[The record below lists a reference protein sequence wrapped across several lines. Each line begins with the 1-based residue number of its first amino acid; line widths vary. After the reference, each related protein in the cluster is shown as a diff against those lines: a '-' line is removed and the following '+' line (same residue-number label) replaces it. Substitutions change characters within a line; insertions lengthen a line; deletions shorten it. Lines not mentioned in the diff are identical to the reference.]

1 MAGRGRAGR
10 GVAWQGM
17 DFLSSHS
24 RFGVARHGGARPG
37 AVWQGKVFFLTEVLM
52 FDIDLQTIE
61 PGTVLEM
68 ADCEKLFGYTRE
80 NNPTRYQFDLMRLA
94 DWIHKEL
101 CKFER
106 ILTVVCDGSDVRVL
120 THQQASDYNVQHFA
134 NAIKKMRKCHKR
146 LAAVDTRELD
156 AAKITIHDKS
166 LVRQSRILQ
175 MIKTVRSDV
184 QAEVRKLERPVMFK
198 KQ

>member
-1 MAGRGRAGR
+1 
-10 GVAWQGM
+10 
-17 DFLSSHS
+17 
-24 RFGVARHGGARPG
+24 
-37 AVWQGKVFFLTEVLM
+37 M
-52 FDIDLQTIE
+52 FDIDLETIE
-61 PGTVLEM
+61 PGSVLEM

-80 NNPTRYQFDLMRLA
+80 DNPTKYQFDLMRLA
-94 DWIHKEL
+94 DWIHREL
-101 CKFER
+101 CKLDR
-106 ILTVVCDGSDVRVL
+106 ILTVVCDGSDVVVL

-156 AAKITIHDKS
+156 AAKIQIHDKS

-184 QAEVRKLERPVMFK
+184 QAEARKLERPVLFK
-198 KQ
+198 KVQ

>member
-1 MAGRGRAGR
+1 
-10 GVAWQGM
+10 
-17 DFLSSHS
+17 
-24 RFGVARHGGARPG
+24 
-37 AVWQGKVFFLTEVLM
+37 M

-68 ADCEKLFGYTRE
+68 VDCERLFGYTRE
-80 NNPTRYQFDLMRLA
+80 ANATRYQFDLMRLA
-94 DWIHKEL
+94 DWIHREL
-101 CKFER
+101 CKIER
-106 ILTVVCDGSDVRVL
+106 VLTVICDGSDVRVL

-146 LAAVDTRELD
+146 LVAVDTRELD
-156 AAKITIHDKS
+156 AAKIQIHDKS

-175 MIKTVRSDV
+175 MIRGVRSGV
-184 QAEVRKLERPVMFK
+184 QAEPKKLDRPVMFK